1 MAVRTGALALAL
13 AAFACGRS
21 RAAGPSRSVASI
33 AGDGA
38 GQHAVVTARSGKVEL
53 LRANDGSVSEAR
65 VGDQLGVRDAV
76 RTEEGDADLA
86 FDGVRLR
93 LHDASQLTV
102 EELHRQKMRAR
113 VRGSLESDVAEN
125 ASLDVEAEGGDA
137 VAHSDGGHFFIT
149 SDGHGIVAVATV
161 TGSVHL
167 AGSGESVE
175 VAKGQVSRVSRTQPT
190 PSQPAAAL
198 RRVLLS
204 VQWPNQ
210 KETNRA
216 TLPIVGRVEPGSR
229 VFVQGVPVAV
239 EPGGTFH
246 AEVPLRQ
253 GRQKIAVVTV
263 DALGRRR
270 QVESVVVRDDSAPD
284 IKVKKKLWQW
294 R

>member
-1 MAVRTGALALAL
+1 MAVRTRALALAL
-13 AAFACGRS
+13 AAFACGRPRS
-21 RAAGPSRSVASI
+21 AGPSPSVASI
-33 AGDGA
+33 AGETA
-38 GQHAVVTARSGKVEL
+38 GQHAVVTARSGKVQL
-53 LRANDGSVSEAR
+53 LRANDGSVSEAQ

-76 RTEEGDADLA
+76 RTAEGDADLT
-86 FDGVRLR
+86 FDGVRMR

-113 VRGSLESDVAEN
+113 VRGSVESDVAEN
-125 ASLDVEAEGGDA
+125 ATLDVEAEGGDA

-149 SDGHGIVAVATV
+149 SDGHGVVAVATV

-167 AGSGESVE
+167 AGNGKSVE
-175 VAKGQVSRVSRTQPT
+175 VAKGQVSRVTRAQPT

-239 EPGGTFH
+239 EPGGSFH
-246 AEVPLRQ
+246 AEVPLRE

-263 DALGRRR
+263 DALGRKR
-270 QVESVVVRDDSAPD
+270 QVESVVMRDDSAPG